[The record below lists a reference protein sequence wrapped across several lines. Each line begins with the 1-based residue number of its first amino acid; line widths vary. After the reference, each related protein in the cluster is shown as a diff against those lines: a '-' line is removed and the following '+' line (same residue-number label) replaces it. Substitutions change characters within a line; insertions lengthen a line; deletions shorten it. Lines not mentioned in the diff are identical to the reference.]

1 MSIRQKFILLAGI
14 VGIILTAVSIIGYS
28 TASSNLNESVES
40 ELLATVEIQGKSFDG
55 WIREKSAPAVNA
67 ANQMSKFIGADKNF
81 IQNIMKLAESDK
93 NIMAITNCDETGM
106 VLSNTADYTGKLE
119 IRTRDWY
126 KNVKSAGKLIFTDV
140 YQDATNGKLVV
151 SAAMPYFD
159 SNGKFYGAICDDISV
174 DTLNE
179 EIKQINYR
187 GEGKGMIIDRK
198 GKIIASADTSENMQ
212 DISSSREFQQMINQR
227 NGFFLT
233 DDENVFA
240 YTTIESTGWI
250 VAISVPQKKVFAAVN
265 NLRMTYIFLTIATI
279 LGIFITV
286 FFSLTFSNKIIKNI
300 VNIKEHTE
308 KLAQGNIKISDLQSD
323 SKDEFGELA
332 QTFNSMI
339 RDVRALIKKVVET
352 SEKVAKSSEELTASA
367 QQSAETS
374 NYILETVVKVSKD
387 MENQI
392 ESIEMAKQDINSVY
406 TDVTSVSEKSKQ
418 VTENTNLTAETAQMG
433 EKLMQDAM
441 AKMTKI
447 EKSVSDSAETVEKLG
462 ENSKQIGMIV
472 EAIASIADQTNLLAL
487 NAAIE
492 AARAGEAGRGFS
504 IVSEEVRKL
513 SISSQ
518 ESVEKIRDSISK
530 IQSDTQKAV
539 LSMKNGMEEVKN
551 GSSAIREV
559 GTQFEQIINMVN
571 VNKQQIDDI
580 SHSVQNVSVGTS
592 RMVEIIDQI
601 NYISRS
607 TAEHTQAIST
617 STENQNASTEEI
629 AKSSRSLSDI
639 AIELQI
645 ETNKFKV

>member
-14 VGIILTAVSIIGYS
+14 IGIILTAVSLIGYS
-28 TASSNLNESVES
+28 TASSNLNDSVEK

-55 WIREKSAPAVNA
+55 WIREKTQPAINA
-67 ANQMSKFIGADKNF
+67 ANQMSKFIGADKNL
-81 IQNIMKLAESDK
+81 IQNVMKLAESDK

-126 KNVKSAGKLIFTDV
+126 KNVKSAGKLIYTDV

-159 SNGKFYGAICDDISV
+159 ASGKFYGAICDDISV

-212 DISSSREFQQMINQR
+212 DISSSSEFQQMINQR
-227 NGFFLT
+227 NGFILT
-233 DDENVFA
+233 DNENVFV
-240 YTTIESTGWI
+240 YTTIESTGWL
-250 VAISVPQKKVFAAVN
+250 VAISVPQETVFEAVN

-286 FFSLTFSNKIIKNI
+286 FFSLKFSNKIIKNI
-300 VNIKEHTE
+300 VNIKQHTE
-308 KLAQGNIKISDLQSD
+308 KLAQGNFKISDLQSD
-323 SKDEFGELA
+323 SNDEFGELA

-339 RDVRALIKKVVET
+339 RDVRKLIKKVVET
-352 SEKVAKSSEELTASA
+352 SEKVARSSEELTASV

-374 NYILETVVKVSKD
+374 NQILETVVKVSKD
-387 MENQI
+387 MDNQI

-406 TDVTSVSEKSKQ
+406 KDVTTVSEKSKQ
-418 VTENTNLTAETAQMG
+418 VTENTNLTSETAQNG

-441 AKMTKI
+441 SKMLKI
-447 EKSVSDSAETVEKLG
+447 EKSVSESAEMVEKLG

-472 EAIASIADQTNLLAL
+472 EAIAAIADQTNLLSL

-492 AARAGEAGRGFS
+492 AARAGEAGRGFA
-504 IVSEEVRKL
+504 IVAEEVRKL

-518 ESVEKIRDSISK
+518 ESVDKIKDSINN
-530 IQSDTQKAV
+530 IQTDTQKTV
-539 LSMKNGMEEVKN
+539 SSMKNGMEEVKN
-551 GSSAIREV
+551 GSLAIREV
-559 GTQFEQIINMVN
+559 GVQFNQIIDMVN
-571 VNKQQIDDI
+571 VNKKQIDDI
-580 SHSVQNVSVGTS
+580 SSSVQNVSVGAS
-592 RMVEIIDQI
+592 RMVEIIEQI
-601 NYISRS
+601 DYISRS
-607 TAEHTQAIST
+607 TAEHTQTISS
-617 STENQNASTEEI
+617 STESQNASTEEI
-629 AKSSRSLSDI
+629 AESSRLLSDI
-639 AIELQI
+639 AIELQN
-645 ETNKFKV
+645 ETSKFKV